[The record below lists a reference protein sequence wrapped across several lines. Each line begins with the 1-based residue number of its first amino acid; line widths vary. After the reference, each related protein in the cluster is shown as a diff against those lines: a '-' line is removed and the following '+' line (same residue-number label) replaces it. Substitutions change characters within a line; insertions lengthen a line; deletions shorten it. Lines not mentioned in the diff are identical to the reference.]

1 MLPNPH
7 AQPSRWTAFVARW
20 DERLQRFRQ
29 SLDPFS
35 HSADPRMQAWAIVLL
50 SIGVVALAA
59 LIVFGAIW
67 ITDHHRWA
75 LIIPLLKVLKLFGL
89 GVAIVT
95 ALLFRDRFAK
105 MPLLARMLSR
115 DAAPPKG

>member
-1 MLPNPH
+1 MLPNPQ

-35 HSADPRMQAWAIVLL
+35 HSADRRMQTWAIVLL
-50 SIGVVALAA
+50 SIGVLALAG

-67 ITDHHRWA
+67 ITNHHRWA
-75 LIIPLLKVLKLFGL
+75 LIISLLKVLQLFGP
-89 GVAIVT
+89 GVAFV
-95 ALLFRDRFAK
+95 
-105 MPLLARMLSR
+105 P
-115 DAAPPKG
+115 APP